1 MDKAWTTTPWVDKFW
16 TTTPWVDK
24 SKAKIGKKTVT
35 ATDIERNMKYIRIG
49 NDISIT
55 WTILRN
61 GQAEDY
67 SGRDL
72 VVRVINPYG
81 VPVEAPYSVSDNVVS
96 ITFWGHEQSIPGV
109 YTCLLVENEGE
120 AGMTTVDVVEA
131 FKLVEHTYQE
141 GGTDSPNVETDH
153 VVLTSELTAPS
164 NGLSAYEVA
173 VAEGYEGTVDEW
185 LASLV
190 GPQGPQGPQGAT
202 GPQGPKGD
210 KGDKGDTGA
219 TGPKGDKGDTG
230 ATGPQGPKGDKGD
243 KGDTG
248 ATGATGP
255 TGPQGPKGETGE
267 TGPTGPQGETGETG
281 PTGPQGPTGATGATG
296 ATGPQVM
303 SAY

>member
-153 VVLTSELTAPS
+153 VVLTSELTAPA
-164 NGLSAYEVA
+164 NGWPRATRAPWTS
-173 VAEGYEGTVDEW
+173 GW
-185 LASLV
+185 RASSDPRDRRAPRARPALKGRRATKAIRATREQPARRATKVTRAQPALKGRKVTRATKVIPARLERPALLGLKARRAKPAKPARLGRRAKPAKPGRLGLKGLRERLV
-190 GPQGPQGPQGAT
+190 QRAQPGL
-202 GPQGPKGD
+202 K
-210 KGDKGDTGA
+210 
-219 TGPKGDKGDTG
+219 
-230 ATGPQGPKGDKGD
+230 
-243 KGDTG
+243 
-248 ATGATGP
+248 
-255 TGPQGPKGETGE
+255 E
-267 TGPTGPQGETGETG
+267 
-281 PTGPQGPTGATGATG
+281 
-296 ATGPQVM
+296 
-303 SAY
+303 

>member
-153 VVLTSELTAPS
+153 VALTSELTAPA
-164 NGLSAYEVA
+164 NGLSA
-173 VAEGYEGTVDEW
+173 
-185 LASLV
+185 
-190 GPQGPQGPQGAT
+190 
-202 GPQGPKGD
+202 
-210 KGDKGDTGA
+210 
-219 TGPKGDKGDTG
+219 
-230 ATGPQGPKGDKGD
+230 
-243 KGDTG
+243 
-248 ATGATGP
+248 
-255 TGPQGPKGETGE
+255 
-267 TGPTGPQGETGETG
+267 
-281 PTGPQGPTGATGATG
+281 
-296 ATGPQVM
+296 
-303 SAY
+303 